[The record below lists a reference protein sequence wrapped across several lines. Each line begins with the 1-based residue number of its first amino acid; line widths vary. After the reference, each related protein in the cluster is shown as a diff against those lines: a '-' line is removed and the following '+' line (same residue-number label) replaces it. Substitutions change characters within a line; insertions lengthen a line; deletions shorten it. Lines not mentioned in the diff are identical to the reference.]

1 LPQRSQRKKRA
12 TFDRIVETA
21 LDVQDIGAAIAFYS
35 GLLGL
40 EIIDRDERFCAL
52 GVVGRDVLLLFQLEA
67 SPQTVEVP
75 GGRIPPHGSSGSI
88 HFAFSLE
95 RGDLEIWE
103 RFLTATG
110 VAVES
115 RVNWSRGGTS
125 LYFRDPDGHLV
136 ELVTPGVWSIY

>member
-1 LPQRSQRKKRA
+1 VPRL
-12 TFDRIVETA
+12 TGIVETA
-21 LDVQDIGAAIAFYS
+21 LDVQNIGAAIAFYS

-40 EIIDRDERFCAL
+40 EVIDRNERFCAL
-52 GVVGRDVLLLFQLEA
+52 SVAGRDVLLLFQREA
-67 SPQTVEVP
+67 SPQAVAIP
-75 GGRIPPHGSSGSI
+75 GGTIPPHGSSGSI

-95 RGDLEIWE
+95 HGELDIWE
-103 RFLTATG
+103 RFLTAKG

-136 ELVTPGVWSIY
+136 ELATPGVWSIY

>member
-1 LPQRSQRKKRA
+1 MPRL
-12 TFDRIVETA
+12 TGIVETA
-21 LDVQDIGAAIAFYS
+21 LDVDDLVAAVAFYS

-40 EIIDRDERFCAL
+40 EIIDRNERFCAL
-52 GVVGRDVLLLFQLEA
+52 SVAGRDVLLLFQREA
-67 SPQTVEVP
+67 SPQAVEVP

-95 RGDLEIWE
+95 RGELETWDQ
-103 RFLTATG
+103 FLAAKG

-115 RVNWSRGGTS
+115 RINWSRGGTS

-136 ELVTPGVWSIY
+136 ELASPGVWSIY

>member
-1 LPQRSQRKKRA
+1 MARL
-12 TFDRIVETA
+12 TGIVETA
-21 LDVQDIGAAIAFYS
+21 LDVQDLGRAIAFYS

-40 EIIDRDERFCAL
+40 EIVERNERFCAL
-52 GVVGRDVLLLFQLEA
+52 SVADRDVLLLFQREA
-67 SPQTVEVP
+67 APQAVDIP

-95 RGDLEIWE
+95 REEVDIWE
-103 RFLTATG
+103 RFLTARG

-136 ELVTPGVWSIY
+136 ELATPGVWSIY

>member
-1 LPQRSQRKKRA
+1 VPRL
-12 TFDRIVETA
+12 TGIVETA
-21 LDVQDIGAAIAFYS
+21 LDVRDIGAAIAFYS

-40 EIIDRDERFCAL
+40 EIIDRNERFCAL
-52 GVVGRDVLLLFQLEA
+52 SVAGHDILLLFQREA
-67 SPQTVEVP
+67 SPQAVEVP
-75 GGRIPPHGSSGSI
+75 GGRIPPHGSSGFI

-95 RGDLEIWE
+95 HGELDIWE
-103 RFLTATG
+103 RFLTAKG

-136 ELVTPGVWSIY
+136 ELATPGVWSIY